1 MRNFEDTFETRKR
14 SLFSV
19 FSICMTVSLKKAS
32 YSFHSKSFRMRKE
45 RWFILSHP
53 KFKVFDLLYKT
64 QSFLKQNI

>member
-32 YSFHSKSFRMRKE
+32 YSNAIEKKVNSFQKFSHEKRKMV
-45 RWFILSHP
+45 H
-53 KFKVFDLLYKT
+53 FKPS
-64 QSFLKQNI
+64 QI